1 MIETNYKILI
11 VEDNKRQLD
20 TYVEILSG
28 HGEIVTCSSGE
39 DAIEVMDDKLAVI
52 VTDLMLSGE
61 INGLEVLKNAL
72 IKLPDTPVILVTG
85 HATVETALEAMRS
98 GAYDYLVKPID
109 IQRLRI
115 LVDKA
120 IERYSIASE
129 RNKLL
134 RAIEEETLF
143 MGMVG
148 NSEEMQDVFRK
159 LTAVG
164 PTYATVLIMGESGTG
179 KELAADA
186 IHKLSKRN
194 GEIIKLNCSAIPEHL
209 LESELFGYEKGA
221 FTGATKRKP
230 GKFEL
235 ANDGT
240 LFLDEI
246 GDMPLTLQS
255 KLLRVLE
262 TGIVELLGSTTPIKI
277 DVRIISATNQDL
289 LKLINSGKFRHDLY
303 YRLRVFLLEI
313 PPLREHPDD
322 IPLFISYFLKQIS
335 AKLGK
340 DLSGISP
347 KVLKTLKSYEWPGN
361 IRQLRNALEEMAIL
375 SQNDIIDILPSF
387 IDENTIR
394 PKISG
399 KTMDEIEH
407 EAIVQALGK
416 TDGNRT
422 KAAKLLG
429 IGLRTLYRKIDK
441 YGIE

>member
-1 MIETNYKILI
+1 
-11 VEDNKRQLD
+11 
-20 TYVEILSG
+20 
-28 HGEIVTCSSGE
+28 
-39 DAIEVMDDKLAVI
+39 
-52 VTDLMLSGE
+52 
-61 INGLEVLKNAL
+61 
-72 IKLPDTPVILVTG
+72 
-85 HATVETALEAMRS
+85 
-98 GAYDYLVKPID
+98 
-109 IQRLRI
+109 
-115 LVDKA
+115 
-120 IERYSIASE
+120 
-129 RNKLL
+129 
-134 RAIEEETLF
+134 
-143 MGMVG
+143 
-148 NSEEMQDVFRK
+148 
-159 LTAVG
+159 
-164 PTYATVLIMGESGTG
+164 
-179 KELAADA
+179 
-186 IHKLSKRN
+186 
-194 GEIIKLNCSAIPEHL
+194 
-209 LESELFGYEKGA
+209 
-221 FTGATKRKP
+221 
-230 GKFEL
+230 
-235 ANDGT
+235 
-240 LFLDEI
+240 
-246 GDMPLTLQS
+246 MPLTLQS
-255 KLLRVLE
+255 KLLRALE
-262 TGIVELLGSTTPIKI
+262 TGIVEPLGGTSPIKI

-361 IRQLRNALEEMAIL
+361 VRQLRNALEEMAIL

-387 IDENTIR
+387 IDESIIR

-399 KTMDEIEH
+399 KTMDNIEH